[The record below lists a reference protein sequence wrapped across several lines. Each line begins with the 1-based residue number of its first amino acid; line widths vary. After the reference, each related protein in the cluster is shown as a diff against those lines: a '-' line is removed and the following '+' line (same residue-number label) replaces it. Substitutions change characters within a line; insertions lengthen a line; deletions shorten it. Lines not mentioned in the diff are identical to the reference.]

1 MPDPNNQK
9 GAHQA
14 HPLADPAEAAK
25 LLGALR
31 SADPLAALKELAGW
45 LEQAKEL
52 SEEEEKAR
60 CDILAALQDAAEPH
74 VASLVGQ
81 IIGHTAASRAAREAR
96 WTSLNDFL
104 RGLTGALYA
113 SAARLIKAAAE
124 NAAPQPVAAAA
135 AVRTLHACRLLAK
148 TYLLHY
154 MSVPPKVWRLA
165 YALHASAEDAGC
177 AATAAAA
184 MHGAHKASSTANA
197 ELLRLLMLQTTSP
210 ELLPPEQIEAADR
223 VIEQVGDKFALRA
236 PGASDNP
243 FLFHPGGDQPPQ
255 RAPSTPPPADQGY
268 RYFGPGAAY
277 GALETLA
284 REFAQPKAAQAA
296 AFGRDIPFH
305 AQSAAIRHLYT
316 FWGPSNPYSPPA
328 RTPAS
333 GALKVTHGFGA
344 AWQQISSGGAGK
356 QELSLVEEGDKSPAA
371 QQAAAED
378 WALKDTGGNE
388 IGVEVPPSAAEWARC
403 GALIAV
409 TRPGEKG
416 CSLGVIRSL
425 HFDPE
430 QSLLAHI
437 AVLSSAPRA
446 VKLLPIS
453 DSKDAVYSAA
463 AMRQF
468 ATFGGG
474 VRAIILSDG
483 SGAAAQKPN
492 LVLPPDQW
500 HERRDYE
507 VGVGNN
513 MRLLRTAQLLRRGD
527 DFVRATFEW
536 IEEPKS

>member
-1 MPDPNNQK
+1 MPDANAPQ
-9 GAHQA
+9 GAKQA

-25 LLGALR
+25 LLGALP
-31 SADPLAALKELAGW
+31 AGDPLAALKELDAW

-52 SEEEEKAR
+52 PEENEKAR
-60 CDILAALQDAAEPH
+60 CDILAAMQDAAEPH
-74 VASLVGQ
+74 VAALVGQ
-81 IIGHTAASRAAREAR
+81 ITGHTAASQAARETR
-96 WTSLNDFL
+96 WTGLNEFL

-113 SAARLIKAAAE
+113 SAARLIKGSAG
-124 NAAPQPVAAAA
+124 NAALQPAAAAA

-148 TYLLHY
+148 SYLLHY

-177 AATAAAA
+177 AGIPAAA
-184 MHGAHKASSTANA
+184 MHGARKTSSTANA
-197 ELLRLLMLQTTSP
+197 ELLRLLMLQAASP
-210 ELLPPEQIEAADR
+210 DMLPLEQIEAADR
-223 VIEQVGDKFALRA
+223 VIEHLGDQLTLR
-236 PGASDNP
+236 PQGASDSH
-243 FLFHPGGDQPPQ
+243 FLFHPGSDHPPQ
-255 RAPSTPPPADQGY
+255 RAPSEPPPADAGY

-305 AQSAAIRHLYT
+305 AQAAAIRHLYT
-316 FWGPSNPYSPPA
+316 FWGPANPYSPPA

-333 GALKVTHGFGA
+333 GTLKVVHGFGA
-344 AWQQISSGGAGK
+344 AWQQVSGAGTAK
-356 QELSLVEEGDKSPAA
+356 MELSLVEEGDKAPAA
-371 QQAAAED
+371 KDPGAED

-388 IGVEVPPSAAEWARC
+388 LGVEVPQAAAEWARC
-403 GALIAV
+403 GTLIAL
-409 TRPGEKG
+409 TRTGEKG

-430 QSLLAHI
+430 HSLLAHI

-446 VKLLPIS
+446 VKLQPIN
-453 DSKDAVYSAA
+453 DNKDAVYSAA

-468 ATFGGG
+468 ATFGGA

-483 SGAAAQKPN
+483 SGAGAQKPN
-492 LVLPPDQW
+492 LMLPADQW
-500 HERRDYE
+500 HERREYE
-507 VGVGNN
+507 VGIGNTN
-513 MRLLRTAQLLRRGD
+513 RVLRSGQLLRRGD

-536 IEEPKS
+536 VEEQK

>member
-1 MPDPNNQK
+1 MPDANAPQ
-9 GAHQA
+9 GAKQA

-31 SADPLAALKELAGW
+31 SADHLVALKELSGW

-52 SEEEEKAR
+52 SEDEEKTR

-74 VASLVGQ
+74 VAALVGQ
-81 IIGHTAASRAAREAR
+81 IIGHTAASQAARETR
-96 WTSLNDFL
+96 WTQLNDFL
-104 RGLTGALYA
+104 RGLTGALFA
-113 SAARLIKAAAE
+113 SAARLIKASAE
-124 NAAPQPVAAAA
+124 NAALQPVAAAA
-135 AVRTLHACRLLAK
+135 AVRTLHACRHLAK
-148 TYLLHY
+148 SYLLHY

-177 AATAAAA
+177 AGTAAAA
-184 MHGAHKASSTANA
+184 MHGTHKASSTANV
-197 ELLRLLMLQTTSP
+197 ELLRLLMLQTASP
-210 ELLPPEQIEAADR
+210 DLLPPEQIEAADR
-223 VIEQVGDKFALRA
+223 VIEHIGGEFTLRA

-243 FLFHPGGDQPPQ
+243 FLFHPASDHAPQ
-255 RAPSTPPPADQGY
+255 RAPATPPPADQGY

-305 AQSAAIRHLYT
+305 AQAAAIRHLYT
-316 FWGPSNPYSPPA
+316 FWGAANPYSPPA

-333 GALKVTHGFGA
+333 GTLKVAHGFGP
-344 AWQQISSGGAGK
+344 AWQQVSGAGGGK
-356 QELSLVEEGDKSPAA
+356 MELSLVETNEKMPAPQEMA
-371 QQAAAED
+371 TDD

-388 IGVEVPPSAAEWARC
+388 LGAEVPPSAAEWARC
-403 GALIAV
+403 GTLIAV
-409 TRPGEKG
+409 TRSGEKG

-425 HFDPE
+425 HFEPE

-437 AVLSSAPRA
+437 AILSSAPRA
-446 VKLLPIS
+446 VRLMPIN

-468 ATFGGG
+468 ASFGGG

-483 SGAAAQKPN
+483 SGAGAQKPN
-492 LVLPPDQW
+492 LMLPADQW
-500 HERRDYE
+500 HDRREYE
-507 VGVGNN
+507 VSVGNN
-513 MRLLRTAQLLRRGD
+513 VRLLRSGQVLRRGD

-536 IEEPKS
+536 LEEQK

>member
-1 MPDPNNQK
+1 MPDANAPQ
-9 GAHQA
+9 GAKQA

-31 SADPLAALKELAGW
+31 SADPIAALKELEGW

-52 SEEEEKAR
+52 PEEHEKTR

-74 VASLVGQ
+74 VAALVAQ
-81 IIGHTAASRAAREAR
+81 IIGHTAASQAARETR
-96 WTSLNDFL
+96 WSRLNDFL
-104 RGLTGALYA
+104 RGLTGTLFA
-113 SAARLIKAAAE
+113 SATRLIKASAA
-124 NAAPQPVAAAA
+124 NAALQPAAAAA
-135 AVRTLHACRLLAK
+135 AVRTLRACRLLAK

-177 AATAAAA
+177 AETPVAA
-184 MHGAHKASSTANA
+184 MHGSHKASSTANA
-197 ELLRLLMLQTTSP
+197 ELLRLLMLQTASP
-210 ELLPPEQIEAADR
+210 DLLPLEQIEAADR
-223 VIEQVGDKFALRA
+223 VIEQLGDKFALRA

-255 RAPSTPPPADQGY
+255 RAPSAPPPADQGY

-305 AQSAAIRHLYT
+305 AQAAVIRHLYS
-316 FWGPSNPYSPPA
+316 FWGAANPYAPPA
-328 RTPAS
+328 RTPAN
-333 GALKVTHGFGA
+333 GTLKVVHGFGA
-344 AWQQISSGGAGK
+344 AWQHISQSGGGK
-356 QELSLVEEGDKSPAA
+356 MELSLVEEGDKAPAA
-371 QQAAAED
+371 KDAATED
-378 WALKDTGGNE
+378 WAMKDTGGNE
-388 IGVEVPPSAAEWARC
+388 LGVEVPASAAEWARC
-403 GALIAV
+403 GALLAV
-409 TRPGEKG
+409 TRSGEKG

-425 HFDPE
+425 HLEPDHP
-430 QSLLAHI
+430 LLAHI
-437 AVLSSAPRA
+437 AILSSAPRA

-483 SGAAAQKPN
+483 SGASAQKPN
-492 LVLPPDQW
+492 LMLPADQW

-507 VGVGNN
+507 VGVGND

-536 IEEPKS
+536 VEEQK